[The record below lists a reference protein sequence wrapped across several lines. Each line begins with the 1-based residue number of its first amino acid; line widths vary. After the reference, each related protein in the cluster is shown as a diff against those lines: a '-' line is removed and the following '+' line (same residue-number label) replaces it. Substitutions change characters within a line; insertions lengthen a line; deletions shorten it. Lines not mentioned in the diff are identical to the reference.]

1 MAVAGGGGGVV
12 SRPAPLAAEAAA
24 VVARWRPVRW
34 PEDDA
39 AAVVPLLGLVRSWVT
54 VAAPRDTRTA
64 RRFMRLTAEL
74 VVWAQR
80 TLGTTDASTVLA
92 SVNVEYWVMVVRVDR
107 SAGWRHVARGCL
119 RTVGRAVNPAGWPPV
134 PSGLE
139 LPSTPE
145 PYTPPEEEAL
155 RFAACLAGW
164 RHRPRRLWVV
174 ACSLGAG
181 LLGPE
186 IVAGVRDDLVD
197 LGNGRVGVVVGG
209 GNARLVPVRA
219 GYTALALRAVSE
231 AAVAGRS
238 EVLLRMSV
246 LGGLITP
253 LFTRCGWPFE
263 AVLAGLADGVAS
275 AIGVRRHVGGK
286 ASVLAACCRLGR
298 ASRVPGRPTHGEEL
312 PGGPARI
319 CRSAPRR
326 GAVAGPGHRPSVS
339 TWLRR
344 PLLCRGDEGGEPFA
358 GYDKMASSDL
368 VALPFAGTP
377 LRCGPLRA
385 IAGPLWAM

>member
-54 VAAPRDTRTA
+54 VAAPRDARTA

-80 TLGTTDASTVLA
+80 TLGTRDASTVFA
-92 SVNVEYWVMVVRVDR
+92 SANVEYWVMVVRVDR

-119 RTVGRAVNPAGWPPV
+119 RTVGRAVNPAGWPPL

-139 LPSTPE
+139 LPPTPE
-145 PYTPPEEEAL
+145 PYAPAEEEAL

-164 RHRPRRLWVV
+164 RHWVV

-197 LGNGRVGVVVGG
+197 LGSGRVGVVVGG
-209 GNARLVPVRA
+209 RNARLVPVRA
-219 GYTALALRAVSE
+219 GYTAVAQRAVSE

-238 EVLLRMSV
+238 IGFSGSQNAVYVVCR
-246 LGGLITP
+246 GLKV
-253 LFTRCGWPFE
+253 GD
-263 AVLAGLADGVAS
+263 VGLS
-275 AIGVRRHVGGK
+275 
-286 ASVLAACCRLGR
+286 
-298 ASRVPGRPTHGEEL
+298 
-312 PGGPARI
+312 
-319 CRSAPRR
+319 
-326 GAVAGPGHRPSVS
+326 
-339 TWLRR
+339 LRR
-344 PLLCRGDEGGEPFA
+344 ARATRLRA
-358 GYDKMASSDL
+358 H
-368 VALPFAGTP
+368 VVAGTP
-377 LRCGPLRA
+377 LAPLRA
-385 IAGPLWAM
+385 IAGPLSMNTLSTVVDKAAADWDANASAAEALRA

>member
-12 SRPAPLAAEAAA
+12 RRPAPLAAEAAA
-24 VVARWRPVRW
+24 VVSRWRPVRW

-39 AAVVPLLGLVRSWVT
+39 AAAVPLLGLVRGWVT
-54 VAAPRDTRTA
+54 VAAPRDARTA

-92 SVNVEYWVMVVRVDR
+92 SANVEYWVMVVRVDR

-197 LGNGRVGVVVGG
+197 LGSGRVGVVVGG
-209 GNARLVPVRA
+209 RNARLVPVRA

-238 EVLLRMSV
+238 IGFSGSQNAVYV
-246 LGGLITP
+246 VCGGLKV
-253 LFTRCGWPFE
+253 GD
-263 AVLAGLADGVAS
+263 VGLS
-275 AIGVRRHVGGK
+275 LRR
-286 ASVLAACCRLGR
+286 AR
-298 ASRVPGRPTHGEEL
+298 A
-312 PGGPARI
+312 
-319 CRSAPRR
+319 
-326 GAVAGPGHRPSVS
+326 
-339 TWLRR
+339 TWLR
-344 PLLCRGDEGGEPFA
+344 A
-358 GYDKMASSDL
+358 H
-368 VALPFAGTP
+368 VVAGTP
-377 LRCGPLRA
+377 LAPLRA
-385 IAGPLWAM
+385 IAGPLSMNTLSTVVDKAAADLDANAAAMEALRA